1 MTNNFNIH
9 DNNFYDKSSMM
20 KHVYSDSSSNELD
33 EIRHELIQLK
43 EDSKDKD
50 SDIYHAIEDLQ
61 RAIEMGSKPDIASAI
76 KMHIKEFTMPLFT
89 NVASQ
94 TLLGL
99 IDSLR

>member
-1 MTNNFNIH
+1 MINNFNIH
-9 DNNFYDKSSMM
+9 DITLNDESCMIKQGD
-20 KHVYSDSSSNELD
+20 SDSPSNELNK
-33 EIRHELIQLK
+33 IRHELIQLK

-61 RAIEMGSKPDIASAI
+61 RAIEKGSKPDIASAI